1 MKLTPMAVWRS
12 CSSPRPGGDSSLRSH
27 LSTSALPCSW
37 NTIALVGSERMRQ
50 RRLRLSERGVVG
62 LTGADADH
70 AIDIGNE
77 NLAVADLAGLGG
89 LHHRFHDLV
98 HELGAHRD
106 FDARLRHE
114 INDVLGPAVEFGMAA
129 LPAEALDLGYG
140 HARYADLGQGGPDG
154 VELEGLYNCGYRFH
168 TQAPA
173 SILVGFT
180 ATAKRK
186 CTFRAT
192 TRPPQFCRL
201 SPNSAPTSTHH
212 GTNSA
217 PSRP

>member
-62 LTGADADH
+62 LAGADADH

-89 LHHRFHDLV
+89 LHHRFHDLIDQFGS
-98 HELGAHRD
+98 HRHLDAGLG
-106 FDARLRHE
+106 HE
-114 INDVLGPAVEFGMAA
+114 IDDVLGAAVELGMAA
-129 LPAEALDLGYG
+129 LAAETLDLGHG
-140 HARYADLGQGGPDG
+140 HARNAD
-154 VELEGLYNCGYRFH
+154 F
-168 TQAPA
+168 
-173 SILVGFT
+173 
-180 ATAKRK
+180 
-186 CTFRAT
+186 
-192 TRPPQFCRL
+192 
-201 SPNSAPTSTHH
+201 
-212 GTNSA
+212 
-217 PSRP
+217 